1 MSRLPLIGVAVC
13 NTRSGL
19 NSSRAAGPW
28 RVCAAPLAAGLAL
41 LSRTLGVF
49 AAIRNGCPPYSLLKL
64 QIPLA
69 HPWVARVMVFCGRKN
84 CFAAPCLLLAWHGN
98 LPQADESTLS
108 LAIETRL

>member
-1 MSRLPLIGVAVC
+1 MSRLPLIGVTVC

-28 RVCAAPLAAGLAL
+28 RVC
-41 LSRTLGVF
+41 